1 MNKKSEKEWEKIL
14 SSKQFQILI
23 KKGTE
28 RPFTGAYNDH
38 FEKGN
43 YSCSGCGKE
52 LFTSDI
58 KFKSSC
64 GWPSFDSPIKDS
76 VIELIDLSHGMIR
89 TEIICSN
96 CAGHQGHVFND
107 GPTITGKRYC
117 INSISL
123 SFKKES
129 FSKKK

>member
-14 SSKQFQILI
+14 SSKQFQILR

-28 RPFTGAYNDH
+28 RPFTGEYNNH

-52 LFTSDI
+52 LFTSDS

-76 VIELIDLSHGMIR
+76 VIELVDLSHGMIR

-96 CAGHQGHVFND
+96 CGGHQGHVFND